1 MHFPWWYVPG
11 LTAPMLIAAIAVV
24 HVLISHYAVGGGLFL
39 AVETTYAYRSGN
51 RDYLAYLKRHARF
64 FVLLTVVMG
73 AITGVG
79 IWWTIGLASPLA
91 TQVLIRTFV
100 FAWAT
105 EYVFFIVEIASAFI
119 FYYYWGRLPARA
131 HTIIVWIYGLSA
143 WASLVIISAITA
155 FMLDPGTWPRD
166 HDFWSAILNR
176 QSLPQIISRTGG
188 ALLLSSLYVYL
199 HAAITI
205 KDAKLHALI
214 ESRSTRPAL
223 AGAVLITLGGA
234 LWHVYLPDSARAAM
248 SAAPVLNV
256 LMVILFAA
264 TGVVFLLLFF
274 GPYRNPGMIRSPGLA
289 ACLLLFGF
297 TGFST
302 AEFIREAVRKPYIIY
317 NVVLGNQILATEA
330 EADRLQDQGY
340 LEGGVWT
347 KAFVQANYPRTL
359 VDGRIDRQLLLKL
372 PQADRI
378 TLGGLI
384 FQYHCND
391 CHAVA
396 RGYSPVAPLV
406 QGWSPDMI
414 RGLVRDLDRTRFT
427 MPPWSG
433 TPEEAELLTAYL
445 HRIAPMKPA
454 GMAPGAEK
462 QSRDRSPYADRHH
475 DGGRPAGPGLVH

>member
-11 LTAPMLIAAIAVV
+11 VTAPMLIAAIAVV

-39 AVETTYAYRSGN
+39 AVETTYAYRTGN

-105 EYVFFIVEIASAFI
+105 EYVFFIVEIVSAFI
-119 FYYYWGRLPARA
+119 FYYYWGRLPARI

-143 WASLVIISAITA
+143 WASLVIIAAITA

-223 AGAVLITLGGA
+223 VGAVLITLGGL
-234 LWHVYLPDSARAAM
+234 LWHVYLPDSARAALL
-248 SAAPVLNV
+248 AAPVLNV
-256 LMVILFAA
+256 LMAVLFAA

-274 GPYRNPGMIRSPGLA
+274 GPYRNPGLIRSTGFA
-289 ACLLLFGF
+289 ACLLLFGI

-317 NVVLGNQILATEA
+317 NVVLGNQILATGDEA
-330 EADRLQDQGY
+330 ERLEDHGY

-347 KAFVQANYPRTL
+347 KAFVQANYPGTL
-359 VDGRIDRQLLLKL
+359 VNGRIDQRLLLKL
-372 PQADRI
+372 PRADRVA
-378 TLGGLI
+378 LGGLI

-391 CHAVA
+391 CHAIA
-396 RGYSPVAPLV
+396 QGYSPVAPLLE
-406 QGWSPDMI
+406 GWSPAMI
-414 RGLVRDLDRTRFT
+414 RSLIHDLDKTRFT

-433 TPEEAELLTAYL
+433 TPEEAELLTVYL
-445 HRIAPMKPA
+445 SSIAPMKPA
-454 GMAPGAEK
+454 GMAPGVE
-462 QSRDRSPYADRHH
+462 
-475 DGGRPAGPGLVH
+475 RPAVAPGAEEP